1 MTWNTESLSWNGCR
15 SWVGGGYR
23 IPEGMPCSGEGGC
36 CRGVRTKGQTG
47 ARSRVRVCPL
57 IRLDYRSSHP
67 NSDDA
72 VLRK

>member
-1 MTWNTESLSWNGCR
+1 MVVDLGSGVVIGSLKVCHAQ
-15 SWVGGGYR
+15 V
-23 IPEGMPCSGEGGC
+23 GEGGC